1 MTSNSVFQYQHN
13 GNDFEKLT
21 EKFSCPVYSSITNLS
36 NNILD
41 AVSESTGSAEMK
53 VIKVLSFG
61 KPKSEGVHTDMTS

>member
-21 EKFSCPVYSSITNLS
+21 EKNSCPVYSSITNLF
-36 NNILD
+36 NILD